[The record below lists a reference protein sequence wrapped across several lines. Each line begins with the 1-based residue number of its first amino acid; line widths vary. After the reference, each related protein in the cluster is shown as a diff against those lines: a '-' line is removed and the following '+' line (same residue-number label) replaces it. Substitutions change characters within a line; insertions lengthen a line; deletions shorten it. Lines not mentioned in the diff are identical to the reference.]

1 MRDCTK
7 KKIIDLFLRIILFC
21 YNALRLDIVLKDS
34 WQSLVECTGLENRQ
48 GVKPFGGSNPSL
60 SAISARIS
68 NIYMDKIHHL
78 AIQVEDIGKS
88 VDWYKE
94 NFDIQVS
101 YQDETWA
108 MIDFENTSLALVIPE
123 QHPFHFAI
131 ESEEASSYGEL
142 TKHRDGTASVYIKDI
157 DGNNIEMIKLPDNE

>member
-1 MRDCTK
+1 
-7 KKIIDLFLRIILFC
+7 
-21 YNALRLDIVLKDS
+21 
-34 WQSLVECTGLENRQ
+34 
-48 GVKPFGGSNPSL
+48 
-60 SAISARIS
+60 
-68 NIYMDKIHHL
+68 MDKIHHL

-88 VDWYKE
+88 VDWYKK

-123 QHPFHFAI
+123 QHPFHFAV
-131 ESEEASSYGEL
+131 ESDGASSYGEL

-157 DGNNIEMIKLPDNE
+157 DGNNIEMIKLPSNE

>member
-1 MRDCTK
+1 MLQCASVRQCSW
-7 KKIIDLFLRIILFC
+7 
-21 YNALRLDIVLKDS
+21 DS

-48 GVKPFGGSNPSL
+48 GSNPSGFESSL

-88 VDWYKE
+88 VDWYKK

-131 ESEEASSYGEL
+131 ESDGHPL
-142 TKHRDGTASVYIKDI
+142 TE
-157 DGNNIEMIKLPDNE
+157 N

>member
-1 MRDCTK
+1 
-7 KKIIDLFLRIILFC
+7 
-21 YNALRLDIVLKDS
+21 
-34 WQSLVECTGLENRQ
+34 
-48 GVKPFGGSNPSL
+48 
-60 SAISARIS
+60 
-68 NIYMDKIHHL
+68 MDKIHHI
-78 AIQVEDIGKS
+78 AIQVESIAKS

-94 NFDIQVS
+94 NFDITVS

-131 ESEEASSYGEL
+131 ESDEASSYGEL

>member
-1 MRDCTK
+1 M
-7 KKIIDLFLRIILFC
+7 
-21 YNALRLDIVLKDS
+21 NAPVLK
-34 WQSLVECTGLENRQ
+34 TG
-48 GVKPFGGSNPSL
+48 KGSNPSGVRIPHYPP
-60 SAISARIS
+60 SAPVLLII
-68 NIYMDKIHHL
+68 MDKIHHL

-88 VDWYKE
+88 VDWYKK

-131 ESEEASSYGEL
+131 ESDEASSYGEL
-142 TKHRDGTASVYIKDI
+142 TEHRDCTASVYIIDI
-157 DGNNIEMIKLPDNE
+157 DGNNIEMLKLNRNK